1 MFGYIRDCLL
11 GRMNTLYSDRTFGTH
26 PKTNQYATTVI
37 TVAGLVALLTSP
49 VVTNALLTSPI
60 VTNALLTTPAVT
72 NALLTSRFLYRSF
85 IVPHVT
91 MCCVRHYLL

>member
-1 MFGYIRDCLL
+1 
-11 GRMNTLYSDRTFGTH
+11 MNTLYSDRTFGTH

-72 NALLTSRFLYRSF
+72 NALLTSRFLYRGF

-91 MCCVRHYLL
+91 IPCVMYPIIRITFVTITL